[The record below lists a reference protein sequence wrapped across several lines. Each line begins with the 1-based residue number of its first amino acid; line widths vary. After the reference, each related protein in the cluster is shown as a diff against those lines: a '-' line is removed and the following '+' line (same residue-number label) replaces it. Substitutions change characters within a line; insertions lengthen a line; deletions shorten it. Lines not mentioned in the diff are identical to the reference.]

1 MLSDKVKFRN
11 KSIITRQRELL
22 KDKKDRI
29 EEMLFI
35 AYSFMNFKFL
45 KH

>member
-1 MLSDKVKFRN
+1 MLLDKVKFRT

-29 EEMLFI
+29 EEKLFI
-35 AYSFMNFKFL
+35 PYSFKNFKFL
-45 KH
+45 NH